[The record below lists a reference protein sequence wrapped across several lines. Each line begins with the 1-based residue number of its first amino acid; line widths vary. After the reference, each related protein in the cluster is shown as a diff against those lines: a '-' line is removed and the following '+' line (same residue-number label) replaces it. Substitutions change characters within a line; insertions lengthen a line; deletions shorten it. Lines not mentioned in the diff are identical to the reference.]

1 MNDMWVL
8 DLGRNA
14 LQTMLMIGGPL
25 LIVALLV
32 GLMVSVF
39 QALTQINEATLTFI
53 PKILAIGGTLLIMG
67 PWMIRIMTTFTAGLY
82 ENINLHLR

>member
-1 MNDMWVL
+1 MNDTWVL
-8 DLGRNA
+8 DLSRTA

-25 LIVALLV
+25 LFVALVV
-32 GLMVSVF
+32 GLLVSVF

-67 PWMIRIMTTFTAGLY
+67 PWMIRILTSYTASLY

>member
-1 MNDMWVL
+1 MNDIWVL
-8 DLGRNA
+8 DLSRTA

-25 LIVALLV
+25 LFVALVV
-32 GLMVSVF
+32 GLLVSVF

-67 PWMIRIMTTFTAGLY
+67 PWMIRILTSYTASLY

>member
-1 MNDMWVL
+1 MSDLWVL
-8 DLGRNA
+8 DVVKEA
-14 LQTMLMIGGPL
+14 LKAMLMVAGPL
-25 LIVALLV
+25 LVVALLV

-67 PWMIRIMTTFTAGLY
+67 PWMIRIMAAFTNELY
-82 ENINLHLR
+82 MNMAVHVR

>member
-1 MNDMWVL
+1 MDDLWVM

-14 LQTMLMIGGPL
+14 LQTMLLIGGPL
-25 LIVALLV
+25 LLVALVV
-32 GLMVSVF
+32 GLLVSVF

-67 PWMIRIMTTFTAGLY
+67 PWMIRIMTSFTSGLY
-82 ENINLHLR
+82 ENINLHIR

>member
-1 MNDMWVL
+1 MDDLWVM

-25 LIVALLV
+25 LLVALVV
-32 GLMVSVF
+32 GLLVSVF

-67 PWMIRIMTTFTAGLY
+67 PWMIRIMTSFTTGLY
-82 ENINLHLR
+82 ENINLHVR